1 MLKFLRVKNFAL
13 MEELALNFE
22 PGLTVITGETG
33 AGKSMIVEAIAALC
47 GEKIDE
53 VSIRTGKDY
62 AEITGI
68 FKPNSEVLGLLKKY
82 NIEMN
87 EELIIRRRIERG
99 KRQFAYI
106 NDQIVSLSRLK
117 EITISLLDLVGQYE
131 NQSLFNISNHLK
143 LLDRFARIEDRLVEY
158 QKIFDAHKK
167 CQLELKQLVTLQN
180 EKNQKLENLRYEI
193 DEIEKANLKP
203 DEEETLIEEKT
214 LLQTG
219 EKRAR
224 LIDEIIPRLYEAES
238 SAYENLASVIR
249 FIEELG
255 NLDPRPCI
263 KNLKAILENSI
274 SNIEEVYRQLIDYR
288 ESIDFSRERFEEV
301 MERLDLI
308 GRLKKKYRKDI
319 NKMIEYLRVA
329 RAEVERLEKSDIEI
343 ENLQQRL
350 QLLSKDLQTIANELS
365 KKRKIAAKTMEKEVV
380 KILNRLGMERAK
392 FQINFSEKS
401 LDETGVDSVEFYIST
416 NPGEEL
422 KPLNKV
428 GSGGEISRMT
438 LGLKTI
444 LSEADHIPIIIFDEV
459 DTGIGGRIAEAV
471 GELLFNLSKDHQVIC
486 ITHLPQISIFADNH
500 ILVKKEIKKDTTQV
514 NVLKLDEDMRKMEI
528 ARMLGGKEIT
538 KKTIEHAEEILQK
551 RRKGG

>member
-47 GEKIDE
+47 GEKMDE
-53 VSIRTGKDY
+53 VSIRTGKEY

-68 FKPNSEVLGLLKKY
+68 FEINSEVLDLLKKY
-82 NIEMN
+82 NIEAN

-99 KRQFAYI
+99 KRQFAYL

-117 EITISLLDLVGQYE
+117 EITMSLIDLVGQYE
-131 NQSLFNISNHLK
+131 NQSLFNVSNHLK
-143 LLDRFARIEDRLVEY
+143 LLDRFAHIENRLAEY
-158 QKIFDAHKK
+158 QKIFDEHKK
-167 CQLELKQLVTLQN
+167 CQLELDELLKLQN
-180 EKNQKLENLRYEI
+180 EKEQKLENLKYDI
-193 DEIEKANLKP
+193 DEIERANLKP
-203 DEEETLIEEKT
+203 KEEEALIEEKN
-214 LLQTG
+214 LLQTS
-219 EKRAR
+219 EKRAN

-238 SAYENLASVIR
+238 SAYENLALVINLV
-249 FIEELG
+249 EELG
-255 NLDPRPCI
+255 NLDTRPEI
-263 KNLKAILENSI
+263 KNLKSILENSI
-274 SNIEEVYRQLIDYR
+274 SNIEEVYRQLVDYR
-288 ESIDFSRERFEEV
+288 EHIDFSRERFEEV

-319 NKMIEYLRVA
+319 NEIIEYLKVA
-329 RAEVERLEKSDIEI
+329 REEIARLEQADIAI
-343 ENLQQRL
+343 EKLQQQL
-350 QLLSKDLQTIANELS
+350 QLLSKDLQTMANELS
-365 KKRKIAAKTMEKEVV
+365 KKRKTAAKIMEKEII
-380 KILNRLGMERAK
+380 KILSRLGMERAK
-392 FQINFSEKS
+392 FQINFAEKPI
-401 LDETGVDSVEFYIST
+401 DETGMDNVEFYIST

-422 KPLNKV
+422 KPLHKV

-514 NVLKLDEDMRKMEI
+514 NVLKLDEEMRKMEI

-551 RRKGG
+551 RRRSE